1 MLDRVVKIRKI
12 SVNFWAN
19 LGAQPHPKYNIHS
32 PLYKGG
38 EEYLNTWGGMG
49 APRLIL
55 LLIKKNLFHRL
66 ISFRS

>member
-19 LGAQPHPKYNIHS
+19 RGAQPHPKYNIPS
-32 PLYKGG
+32 PPYKGG

>member
-38 EEYLNTWGGMG
+38 EEYLNTWGVWV
-49 APRLIL
+49 PQD
-55 LLIKKNLFHRL
+55 
-66 ISFRS
+66 

>member
-19 LGAQPHPKYNIHS
+19 LGAQPHPKYNILL
-32 PLYKGG
+32 PPYKGG